1 MSSPAKRR
9 WIVYVLAVGALVVQA
24 IALGGAID
32 WYGKVTPKVLIDP
45 DLIVSDVGLPGWDGL
60 REGLRFPDRVL
71 AVEGIDLVQAP
82 GEHRGAAWD
91 RAIERAAAAGRDR
104 VHVRVESRGGEREL
118 DLALAPLDPGAWW
131 LWAGALFL
139 IAWLYVGAGL
149 TAFGASPHVK
159 LARTFAKTAVF
170 AALHLFTLFDFHT
183 SRALVPLFDV
193 AFAMVPMCFFALALR
208 LPDDVPLLE
217 RRPWIVHVLDALGAT
232 LALVSAGTHL
242 AGGSNVEI
250 RGVCTTLL
258 VASFIFFAGTLLVR
272 FLRARGERRQSLRVL
287 LLATVPAYVAVGFA
301 LVFASLRV
309 AGSTAL
315 FCATP
320 VLALTPL
327 ASVLAFIRHD
337 IWESRALLSRPL
349 TRVVIAVV
357 TCVAA
362 TSVGAFAATMVG
374 EPLRGALIASAL
386 GASLATIAVALSL
399 GVGDRKLFPSRAEYK
414 PTIEQLSQELK
425 LIHDPDEVARAV
437 ERTVRRWL
445 PCELVEFVATPADD
459 AGAPPVTR
467 ARDSRPISPSS
478 GGATLELPVTF
489 QLGEVAVLRV
499 GKKDGGALFTSEDLD
514 LLRTIAN
521 QAALALAYARSY
533 AELEQRRKE
542 EAHAW
547 QGEKEALVRTVAAEI
562 AHDVRYPINYFR
574 LMFQRGSDG
583 ATLDAEDIETICDE
597 VERLERL
604 VARLRHLTT
613 RRTVERRLVPIVD
626 LVHRTQML
634 LCDRLGE
641 RRIELRLRDHAALR
655 CDCDQ
660 VTQVLVN
667 LVSNGLEAAGP
678 AGSVGVEWDVTSQ
691 GGELVV
697 WDTGPGFGDNASSL
711 FMPWF
716 TTKTNG
722 TGLGLSITN
731 RFVRGHGWSIDA
743 RRQGG
748 VTRFVIDV
756 PVSDIEWTEPV
767 AAE

>member
-1 MSSPAKRR
+1 
-9 WIVYVLAVGALVVQA
+9 
-24 IALGGAID
+24 
-32 WYGKVTPKVLIDP
+32 
-45 DLIVSDVGLPGWDGL
+45 
-60 REGLRFPDRVL
+60 
-71 AVEGIDLVQAP
+71 
-82 GEHRGAAWD
+82 
-91 RAIERAAAAGRDR
+91 
-104 VHVRVESRGGEREL
+104 
-118 DLALAPLDPGAWW
+118 
-131 LWAGALFL
+131 
-139 IAWLYVGAGL
+139 
-149 TAFGASPHVK
+149 
-159 LARTFAKTAVF
+159 
-170 AALHLFTLFDFHT
+170 
-183 SRALVPLFDV
+183 
-193 AFAMVPMCFFALALR
+193 
-208 LPDDVPLLE
+208 
-217 RRPWIVHVLDALGAT
+217 
-232 LALVSAGTHL
+232 
-242 AGGSNVEI
+242 
-250 RGVCTTLL
+250 
-258 VASFIFFAGTLLVR
+258 
-272 FLRARGERRQSLRVL
+272 
-287 LLATVPAYVAVGFA
+287 
-301 LVFASLRV
+301 
-309 AGSTAL
+309 
-315 FCATP
+315 
-320 VLALTPL
+320 
-327 ASVLAFIRHD
+327 
-337 IWESRALLSRPL
+337 
-349 TRVVIAVV
+349 
-357 TCVAA
+357 
-362 TSVGAFAATMVG
+362 
-374 EPLRGALIASAL
+374 
-386 GASLATIAVALSL
+386 
-399 GVGDRKLFPSRAEYK
+399 
-414 PTIEQLSQELK
+414 
-425 LIHDPDEVARAV
+425 
-437 ERTVRRWL
+437 
-445 PCELVEFVATPADD
+445 
-459 AGAPPVTR
+459 
-467 ARDSRPISPSS
+467 
-478 GGATLELPVTF
+478 
-489 QLGEVAVLRV
+489 VLRV